1 MIQANKNSL
10 NVQQFYR
17 NENTEV
23 YINCVRSVP
32 YVNERWHYT
41 NKQRKLFYIYE
52 KNYKEK
58 DANCRKNNYNHW
70 SNIKNNYI
78 YNNTKCTKC
87 TSYIN
92 NKNYFSVLSKSQFTN
107 LHKTWKMQI
116 PMEVSKSRSCSA
128 MFDYHKLYPFKSCET
143 GLPGYR
149 KTS

>member
-1 MIQANKNSL
+1 MTRANKTLL
-10 NVQQFYR
+10 NIQQQFYR

-23 YINCVRSVP
+23 YINCVRSMP
-32 YVNERWHYT
+32 HVNERWQYT

-58 DANCRKNNYNHW
+58 DSNYRRNNYNH
-70 SNIKNNYI
+70 IKNNYT
-78 YNNTKCTKC
+78 YNNTKCT
-87 TSYIN
+87 SHYIN

-128 MFDYHKLYPFKSCET
+128 VFDYHKLYPFKTCET
-143 GLPGYR
+143 AFPAYR